1 MSRTQRAADQG
12 LRPDDKV
19 KNAAAHHQDDQDKEE
34 YGLPSL
40 HELAF

>member
-19 KNAAAHHQDDQDKEE
+19 KNAAHHQDDQDKEE